1 MAELGLAIGFELGP
15 LAISRLGMKGSL
27 LRCATG
33 RAVLESEAQQGLCD
47 GVETA
52 IGENA
57 YKAASAAIRTVFTD
71 KRKAA
76 NLDYAA
82 AVEELAASGDRVAKA
97 TLEAHYAEVAPA
109 VAPALA
115 QPIRPHV
122 AAT

>member
-1 MAELGLAIGFELGP
+1 M
-15 LAISRLGMKGSL
+15 
-27 LRCATG
+27 
-33 RAVLESEAQQGLCD
+33 ESEAQQRLCD